1 MREAVRAACQQA
13 DMLIMNAAVADFR
26 PASVS
31 DEKIKKRDDEGM
43 MLHLVQNPDVVGE
56 LAGRRDLFKVGF
68 AAETNDLLRNARSKL
83 QRKGLNVI
91 VANDA
96 VASIGQPEIA
106 FIVLDDERV
115 VELPRLPKAEAAA
128 VLLDLIVE
136 RFEQWL
142 NVQPLSVREIEEQ

>member
-1 MREAVRAACQQA
+1 
-13 DMLIMNAAVADFR
+13 
-26 PASVS
+26 
-31 DEKIKKRDDEGM
+31 M

-142 NVQPLSVREIEEQ
+142 NVQPLSVREIEKQ